1 MWCSLVNVDLVKIAP
16 QKLKETNWLY
26 KNVDDKSVDKAAK
39 QVISNTSS
47 TMVEKASASDIA
59 AFQAYTIRSLDNK
72 LSSESDIEQYKLLS
86 IKEDALDNREK
97 YLDVMCFWFS
107 SLPDNLVSITPV
119 R

>member
-1 MWCSLVNVDLVKIAP
+1 MVQFGLVKIAA

-26 KNVDDKSVDKAAK
+26 KNVDDKSVDEAAK
-39 QVISNTSS
+39 QVIEVISNTSS
-47 TMVEKASASDIA
+47 TMVEKASESDIV

-86 IKEDALDNREK
+86 IKEDALDNREH
-97 YLDVMCFWFS
+97 YLDVSAFRFS
-107 SLPDNLVSITPV
+107 FLPDNLVSVTPV